1 VQWAVTLGLVPVLAG
16 SFGSISLV
24 SIGVNLLAIPLYTLV
39 LVPAVL
45 AGTALLLAAPPFGA
59 AVLGAVAWLIEATWP
74 IIAVPAAWP
83 WAAWGVAG
91 LGPLAWCA
99 LIVGAAATI
108 APLPVPG
115 RIAGLTLVVAAC
127 LWRPPPLLA
136 GAVHFTLLDVGQ
148 GLAAVVETRG
158 HVLVYDTGPAF
169 RSGGDAGAMAVA
181 PYLRHRGLRR
191 VDLLVASHDDLDH
204 AGGAASLERYMPVTR
219 RSASGQALDRFGAV
233 ERCRRGVRWTWD
245 GVRFEWLHPGPDL
258 PVGDND
264 RSCVLLVRAGPHAIL
279 LTGDIE
285 RGAEI
290 ELLASGSL
298 PRVDVLIV
306 PHHGSRTSS
315 TPALVA
321 ATRPRWALV
330 AAGYRN
336 RWGFPK
342 PDVVKRWRE
351 AGAEVLVGSTTGAI
365 EFDVHPDRPLT
376 SPQVWRPSHRR
387 PWRDP

>member
-1 VQWAVTLGLVPVLAG
+1 
-16 SFGSISLV
+16 
-24 SIGVNLLAIPLYTLV
+24 
-39 LVPAVL
+39 
-45 AGTALLLAAPPFGA
+45 
-59 AVLGAVAWLIEATWP
+59 
-74 IIAVPAAWP
+74 
-83 WAAWGVAG
+83 
-91 LGPLAWCA
+91 
-99 LIVGAAATI
+99 
-108 APLPVPG
+108 
-115 RIAGLTLVVAAC
+115 
-127 LWRPPPLLA
+127 
-136 GAVHFTLLDVGQ
+136 
-148 GLAAVVETRG
+148 
-158 HVLVYDTGPAF
+158 
-169 RSGGDAGAMAVA
+169 
-181 PYLRHRGLRR
+181 
-191 VDLLVASHDDLDH
+191 
-204 AGGAASLERYMPVTR
+204 
-219 RSASGQALDRFGAV
+219 
-233 ERCRRGVRWTWD
+233 
-245 GVRFEWLHPGPDL
+245 
-258 PVGDND
+258 
-264 RSCVLLVRAGPHAIL
+264 VLLVRAGPHAIL